1 MRLFPSIGI
10 LLRKTASKYTFPH
23 SNLTID
29 EDVGV
34 IICNHA
40 MQMDEKY
47 FEEPTKFKP
56 ERFDS
61 ESSRNIPNHVFLPF
75 GEGPRACIGK
85 VRFEISKLDLFVLQL
100 AYHLP
105 RQHYYSRFLVYMLGT
120 ALGIF

>member
-1 MRLFPSIGI
+1 MRLFPSVGVLI
-10 LLRKTASKYTFPH
+10 RKTASKYTFPD
-23 SNLTID
+23 SDLTID

-61 ESSRNIPNHVFLPF
+61 ENSKKIPNHVFLPF

-85 VRFEISKLDLFVLQL
+85 VLLDDTSISPK
-100 AYHLP
+100 
-105 RQHYYSRFLVYMLGT
+105 G
-120 ALGIF
+120 